1 MFLKTMDLARL
12 RTSLIRLV
20 QAHAFPNEIAL
31 LKAGRALP
39 NGNRLVKLNPFVD
52 VNSGILYVG
61 VVYYIRSYRSSIDI
75 HPFFLKTL
83 LIVAFW

>member
-1 MFLKTMDLARL
+1 MFLTTVNLARS
-12 RTSLIRLV
+12 RTSLIRLI
-20 QAHAFPNEIAL
+20 QAHAFSNEITL

-39 NGNRLVKLNPFVD
+39 NGNRWVKLNPFVD

-61 VVYYIRSYRSSIDI
+61 VVYHIRSYRSSIDI
-75 HPFFLKTL
+75 HPFFLETL